1 MADAADIHQRSEH
14 ERKYDRQMRLWG
26 GHGQK
31 NIEESHI
38 CVLGSGATASESL
51 KNLVLPNIGEFTI
64 VDDAVVSAS
73 DLGNNFFVTQDA
85 VGKSRAEVVKE
96 NMLEMNNTVKGHHEA
111 TAVSSLLTQ
120 EKLSFFDKFNVVIA
134 TQMYG
139 ADVETLAAYLQSKN
153 IPLIVAR
160 TNGLLG
166 SVRLVV
172 PEICIV
178 ESHPDDKRDDL
189 YIYPEQLETFPELKE
204 FINSYDLRMDVTLD
218 ESDEAKKIKDVL
230 VNIPAPVITSQR
242 LATYVKEFGKLPQ
255 SYKEKEEFKKWLC
268 DGRSD
273 MTNWE
278 QATTFAPIAYA
289 TPRRG
294 IDFDVVM
301 KDDAGTNL
309 KDDCDNFWVMVRGLK
324 DFMEKDSSG
333 FLPVTTAIPDFEADS
348 KSYIKLKGIY
358 KARAQ
363 RDAELVKGYIKQ
375 RLESLGRPKDAI
387 HPAAIERFVK
397 NCRNLH
403 IERMKSLNDEYW
415 SPDIDEIH
423 EAFDEFDMGML
434 SGGDNT
440 GPEKPKLVNWYF
452 AFRTLDE
459 FMKKEKRLPGSDNA
473 SIDSD
478 KEKLKAC
485 QKELFEKIKLDRD
498 DFDAR
503 CLDEMVRFGGSE
515 PHTIGAFLGGVVSQA
530 VLKIVLR
537 QYYPFNHTLIYDG
550 IFCKAKTFK
559 F

>member
-1 MADAADIHQRSEH
+1 MAEVHQRSEH

-64 VDDAVVSAS
+64 VDDAVVSAA
-73 DLGNNFFVTQDA
+73 DLGNNFFVTQDM
-85 VGKSRAEVVKE
+85 VGQSRAEVVKN
-96 NMLEMNNTVKGHHEA
+96 NMLEMNDTVKGHHEA
-111 TAVSSLLTQ
+111 VAVSSLLTD
-120 EKLSFFDKFNVVIA
+120 EKLSFFDKFNIVVS

-139 ADVETLAAYLQSKN
+139 ADVETLATYLQTKN
-153 IPLIVAR
+153 IPLIIAR
-160 TNGLLG
+160 TNGLMG
-166 SVRLVV
+166 SIRLVV

-189 YIYPEQLETFPELKE
+189 YIYPKQLETFPELKE
-204 FINSYDLRMDVTLD
+204 FIDSYDLKMDVELD
-218 ESDEAKKIKDVL
+218 ESEESKKIKDDL
-230 VNIPAPVITSQR
+230 VNVPAPVITSQR
-242 LATYVKEFGKLPQ
+242 LATYIKENGKAPQ
-255 SYKEKEEFKKWLC
+255 TYEQKEAFKKWLC
-268 DGRSD
+268 EGRMD

-278 QATTFAPIAYA
+278 QAMSFAPIAYA
-289 TPRRG
+289 PPRMG
-294 IDFDVVM
+294 LDCQDVL

-309 KDDCDNFWVMVRGLK
+309 KEDCDNFWVMVRGLK
-324 DFMEKDSSG
+324 DFMEKDSNG

-358 KARAQ
+358 KARAA
-363 RDAELVKGYIKQ
+363 RDAELVKGYIEQ
-375 RLESLGRPKDAI
+375 RLESIGRPKDAI

-403 IERMKSLNDEYW
+403 IERMRTLKDEYW
-415 SPDIDEIH
+415 TPDIGEIH

-434 SGGDNT
+434 SDSGA

-452 AFRTLDE
+452 AFRSLDE
-459 FMKKEKRLPGSDNA
+459 FVKSEGRLPGSDNA
-473 SIDSD
+473 TIDAD

-485 QKELFEKIKLDRD
+485 QKALFAKIKLERD
-498 DFDAR
+498 DFDTR

-515 PHTIGAFLGGVVSQA
+515 PHTVGAFLGGVVSQA

-537 QYYPFNHTLIYDG
+537 QYYPFNHTMIYDG